1 MTFEFQTKHTSILHI
16 ISSQTTTQIKVS
28 TGTPEAVL
36 WLMSSLGV
44 IGGAPQGQLC
54 TKPPLYTHCSLFTWQ
69 TPWYLADPPHHP
81 GRHFPPLWRLH
92 SHCEGFISKIR
103 PGRLERSTW
112 DSTFFCPLL
121 CKEMITMRGGFPE
134 LYSGFREWFFI
145 NFLSF
150 LNYFREK
157 LVYSELTK

>member
-112 DSTFFCPLL
+112 DSTFFVRCYAKRWSQCGVDFQSCIQGFESGSLSTFWAFWIILGKKL
-121 CKEMITMRGGFPE
+121 CIP
-134 LYSGFREWFFI
+134 
-145 NFLSF
+145 N
-150 LNYFREK
+150 
-157 LVYSELTK
+157 